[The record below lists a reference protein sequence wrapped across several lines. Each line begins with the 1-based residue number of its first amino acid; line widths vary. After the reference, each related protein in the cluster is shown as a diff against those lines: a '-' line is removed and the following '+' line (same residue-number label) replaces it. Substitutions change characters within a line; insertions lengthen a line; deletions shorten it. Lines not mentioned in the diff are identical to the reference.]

1 MKKKSKK
8 QKEVLE
14 LKVKSAGR
22 QRGVIFLRSNH
33 WTDHL
38 SAQEEL
44 CRNFCG
50 VNNIEVV
57 DIYSYLGDNV
67 AEPARFNSWGIA
79 PILEY
84 CESHRGE
91 INVLVVASRS
101 CLGTNT
107 ADYLKC
113 KVDLLKEGVQILTV
127 TDIESA
133 DSSMEEICEMVTEY
147 KKSSQHQQNNPKSV

>member
-1 MKKKSKK
+1 MKKKSEK
-8 QKEVLE
+8 QKEVFR

-22 QRGVIFLRSNH
+22 RRGVIFLRSNH

-50 VNNIEVV
+50 INNIEVV
-57 DIYSYLGDNV
+57 DTYNYLGDNV

-79 PILEY
+79 PILED
-84 CESHRGE
+84 CESHKGE
-91 INVLVVASRS
+91 INVLVVASRA

-113 KVDLLKEGVQILTV
+113 KVDLLKVGVEILTV

-133 DSSMEEICEMVTEY
+133 DSSIQEIQEAISSTE
-147 KKSSQHQQNNPKSV
+147 

>member
-1 MKKKSKK
+1 MKKKNNK
-8 QKEVLE
+8 QKEVLT

-22 QRGVIFLRSNH
+22 QRGVIFLRSTH
-33 WTDHL
+33 WTDQL

-50 VNNIEVV
+50 INNIEVV
-57 DIYSYLGDNV
+57 DIYNYLGDNV

-79 PILEY
+79 PILEE
-84 CESHRGE
+84 CESHKGE
-91 INVLVVASRS
+91 INVLVVASRA

-113 KVDLLKEGVQILTV
+113 KVDLLKVGVEILSV

-133 DSSMEEICEMVTEY
+133 DSSLEEICEIVAEY
-147 KKSSQHQQNNPKSV
+147 ERGNKKST